1 MKHKIL
7 TLGMVLLTLLSYGQY
22 QMEYLTRGVVA
33 ARTGNN
39 NFVSWR
45 WLGTED
51 DITFNLYR
59 NGTKVNSAPLK
70 VTNYTDQGAAANSTY
85 TVRAIVNNV
94 EQAPSETANTW

>member
-1 MKHKIL
+1 MAL
-7 TLGMVLLTLLSYGQY
+7 LAVLCYGQY

-33 ARTGNN
+33 VRTGNN

-45 WLGTED
+45 WLGTEED
-51 DITFNLYR
+51 LTFNLYR

-70 VTNYTDQGAAANSTY
+70 VTNYTDNGAAANATY

-94 EQAPSETANTW
+94 EQAAS